1 MIGEL
6 QEVLTSQGFRVFS
19 PCTCGKGVLFPLW
32 KPGEWS
38 LGVLADS
45 PPGGTGELLFEYSG
59 KRLFRLPFVFANL
72 PWLREAIPES
82 TPEVPGETGAVGL
95 EEEHPSLF
103 PEMFRILWDRGR
115 MPFAH
120 TGGEEALERGIL
132 SAFWGALAGGRK
144 GAFGASFLAEEGKL
158 LEKALCFGYTV
169 CILKGRT
176 RSEVFSWDRERLAD
190 AFFTLS
196 PREKEVWKRYA
207 GRSIRL
213 SRDFVLSFPE
223 EAFLRILLAYSPLL
237 DTIEECFATLSG
249 YRLPFAFGVFLES
262 VSPEIHFFLAEELH
276 RRGVDFKLFLME
288 AKSDEHLVL
297 SQIIQGYSPG
307 WFSEHLAS
315 CPKTGYGILRNPG
328 LRALCEVFA
337 RENPKLFKEL
347 SPLSYQKHEGVLEDF
362 LFQCY
367 EAVTAKVEEYFQ

>member
-1 MIGEL
+1 MIEEIR
-6 QEVLTSQGFRVFS
+6 EVLTKLGFRVFS

-38 LGVLADS
+38 LGVLTDD
-45 PPGGTGELLFEYSG
+45 PPGGTGGVLLEYSG
-59 KRLFRLPFVFANL
+59 KRLFRLPFAFANL
-72 PWLREAIPES
+72 PWLREAIPEL
-82 TPEVPGETGAVGL
+82 TPEVPGKRGAVGL
-95 EEEHPSLF
+95 EEEHLSLF

-144 GAFGASFLAEEGKL
+144 GPFGASFLAEEGKL
-158 LEKALCFGYTV
+158 LEKALCLGYTV
-169 CILKGRT
+169 CILKGRI
-176 RSEVFSWDRERLAD
+176 RSEVLSWDEEKLAD
-190 AFFTLS
+190 AFFALS
-196 PREKEVWKRYA
+196 SRDKEVWKRYA

-213 SRDFVLSFPE
+213 SKDFTLSFSE

-237 DTIEECFATLSG
+237 DTFEECFTILSG
-249 YRLPFAFGVFLES
+249 YHLPFAFGVFLEG
-262 VSPEIHFFLAEELH
+262 VSPEVHFFLAEELH
-276 RRGVDFKLFLME
+276 RRGVDFKFFLVE

-297 SQIIQGYSPG
+297 SETIQGYSPG

-337 RENPKLFKEL
+337 KENPRLFEEL
-347 SPLSYQKHEGVLEDF
+347 SPLSYQKYGGVLEDF
-362 LFQCY
+362 LFHRY
-367 EAVTAKVEEYFQ
+367 EAVTARVEEYFQ